1 MCNDLCL
8 RGRVCPGGPG
18 YNYLQGR
25 SSIAKAEQYGKAW
38 CNVGRGRRWRCDRRE
53 LGPAECG
60 DIHSNY
66 SSSRQDPVVVVVVVV
81 VAGENGERRR
91 GGPAGA
97 RLWVSCNVSVS
108 EGETRCY
115 DKIGQERA
123 RAVGEDSYDR
133 VNNDQGV
140 GQSHVGVCTPK

>member
-8 RGRVCPGGPG
+8 RGRVCPGGSG

-81 VAGENGERRR
+81 VAGENGDAEVQLVHVCGCPAMCRCQRERHAVTIRLAR
-91 GGPAGA
+91 KEHGPLGRTATTG
-97 RLWVSCNVSVS
+97 
-108 EGETRCY
+108 
-115 DKIGQERA
+115 
-123 RAVGEDSYDR
+123 
-133 VNNDQGV
+133 
-140 GQSHVGVCTPK
+140 